1 MPLFGRTDAIDR
13 AYLHLVALAAVAVA
27 VTVFGTAGAATVA
40 VVALVAAMKARF
52 VVFDFL
58 ERRRRR
64 GVLTVALLTWPVAFL
79 LGGAVVAM
87 VAAHR

>member
-1 MPLFGRTDAIDR
+1 MAPIDRNDAIDR

-27 VTVFGTAGAATVA
+27 VTVFGGRGSATVA
-40 VVALVAAMKARF
+40 VVALVAAAKARF

-58 ERRRRR
+58 ERRSQRD
-64 GVLTVALLTWPVAFL
+64 VLPVALLAWPAAFL
-79 LGGAVVAM
+79 LGGAVVAI